1 MAKDDLDKSIKDAID
16 EIKMEDRT
24 NNPSPE
30 QRRITAKKGPLA
42 LSETFEE
49 GSRYPATKAAY
60 TSKSGRSYSSEY
72 NPNDKSLEFAT
83 ENGGVEPS
91 VNLSKGKIG
100 FGLKVPLKK
109 GGAVKA
115 KRIRGHGIEKKG
127 KTKGRFV

>member
-1 MAKDDLDKSIKDAID
+1 MVDLTKSIKDAID

-30 QRRITAKKGPLA
+30 QRRITAKKGKFA
-42 LSETFEE
+42 ASTTFEE
-49 GSRYPATKAAY
+49 GSRYPATKASY
-60 TSKSGRSYSSEY
+60 TADSGRSYSGEY

-91 VNLSKGKIG
+91 INLSKDRVG

-109 GGAVKA
+109 GGKVK
-115 KRIRGHGIEKKG
+115 KIRGHGIEKRG